1 MSYTFRPAARTDLP
15 MLREWLE
22 TPDVVRWWGDPAEQY
37 ALLEEDLDEPG
48 MTMLI
53 VSFEGSPFAY
63 AQHYAVHRW
72 PQPHFAHLPAGTR
85 AIDAFVGVPAM
96 LGKGHGR
103 AFLRLLATDLIEVG
117 APTVAID
124 PDIANA
130 RARAAYA
137 RAGFLDDGIVE
148 SGEGPVARMLFG
160 G

>member
-1 MSYTFRPAARTDLP
+1 MSYAFRPATHADLP
-15 MLREWLE
+15 MLQEWLK
-22 TPDVVRWWGDPAEQY
+22 TPDVVRWWGDPIEQH
-37 ALLEEDLDEPG
+37 ALLQEDLDEPG

-72 PQPHFAHLPAGTR
+72 PQPHLEHLPAGTR

-96 LGKGHGR
+96 LGKGHGS
-103 AFLRLLATDLIEVG
+103 AFLRLLAAELIAGG
-117 APTVAID
+117 APMVAID
-124 PDIANA
+124 PDMANA

>member
-22 TPDVVRWWGDPAEQY
+22 TPDVVRWWGDPVDQY

-53 VSFEGSPFAY
+53 VSFEGRAFAY

-72 PQPHFAHLPAGTR
+72 PQPHFEHLPAGTR

-96 LGKGHGR
+96 LGKGHGST
-103 AFLRLLATDLIEVG
+103 FLRLLAMDLIAAG
-117 APTVAID
+117 APVVGID
-124 PDIANA
+124 PDLANA

-137 RAGFLDDGIVE
+137 RAGFVNDGIVE

>member
-1 MSYTFRPAARTDLP
+1 MTYAFRPATRADLP

-22 TPDVVRWWGDPAEQY
+22 TPDVVPWWGEPAEQY

-53 VSFEGSPFAY
+53 VSFEGCAFAY
-63 AQHYAVHRW
+63 AQHYEVHRW

-96 LGKGHGR
+96 LGKGHGS
-103 AFLRLLATDLIEVG
+103 AFLRLLAVELSAAG
-117 APTVAID
+117 APMVAID

-137 RAGFLDDGIVE
+137 HAGFLDDGIVE

-160 G
+160 S

>member
-1 MSYTFRPAARTDLP
+1 MTYAFRPAARADLP

-22 TPDVVRWWGDPAEQY
+22 TPDVVRWWGGPAEQY
-37 ALLEEDLDEPG
+37 TLLEEDLDEPG

-53 VSFEGSPFAY
+53 VSFEGRAFAY

-72 PQPHFAHLPAGTR
+72 PQPHFAHLPASTR

-96 LGKGHGR
+96 LGKGHGS
-103 AFLRLLATDLIEVG
+103 AFLRLLAVNLIAAG
-117 APTVAID
+117 APMVAID

>member
-1 MSYTFRPAARTDLP
+1 MSYTFRPATRADLP

-37 ALLEEDLDEPG
+37 ALLEEDLDEAG
-48 MTMLI
+48 MAMLI
-53 VSFEGSPFAY
+53 VSFEGTPFAY

-72 PQPHFAHLPAGTR
+72 PQPHFEHLPAGSR

-103 AFLRLLATDLIEVG
+103 AFLRLLAMELIAAG
-117 APTVAID
+117 APIVAID

-137 RAGFLDDGIVE
+137 RAGFVHDGIVE
-148 SGEGPVARMLFG
+148 SGEGTVARMLFAG
-160 G
+160 

>member
-1 MSYTFRPAARTDLP
+1 MSYTFRSATRADLP
-15 MLREWLE
+15 MLREWLK
-22 TPDVVRWWGDPAEQY
+22 TPDVVRWWGDPTEQY
-37 ALLEEDLDEPG
+37 TLLEEDLDEPG

-53 VSFEGSPFAY
+53 VSLGGTPFAY

-72 PQPHFAHLPAGTR
+72 PQPHFEHLPAGAR

-96 LGKGHGR
+96 LGKGHGS
-103 AFLRLLATDLIEVG
+103 AFLRLLATKLITAG

-130 RARAAYA
+130 RAQAAYA
-137 RAGFLDDGIVE
+137 RAGFIDDGIAE
-148 SGEGPVARMLFG
+148 SGEGPVARMVFG

>member
-1 MSYTFRPAARTDLP
+1 MSYAFRAATRLDLP
-15 MLREWLE
+15 MLQQWLA
-22 TPDVVRWWGDPAEQY
+22 TPAVARWWGDPAEQL
-37 ALLEEDLDEPG
+37 ALLTEDLDEPG

-72 PQPHFAHLPAGTR
+72 PQPHFEHLPVGAR
-85 AIDAFVGVPAM
+85 AIDAFIGVPAM
-96 LGKGHGR
+96 LGRGHGS
-103 AFLRLLATDLIEVG
+103 AFLRLLAMDLIAAG
-117 APTVAID
+117 APIVAID
-124 PDIANA
+124 PDMANA

>member
-1 MSYTFRPAARTDLP
+1 MSYAFRAATPIDLP
-15 MLREWLE
+15 MLQEWLA
-22 TPDVVRWWGDPAEQY
+22 TPAVARWWGDPAEQL
-37 ALLEEDLDEPG
+37 ALLTEDLDEPG

-72 PQPHFAHLPAGTR
+72 PQPHFEHLHAGTR

-96 LGKGHGR
+96 LGKGHGS
-103 AFLRLLATDLIEVG
+103 AFLRLLAADLIAAG
-117 APTVAID
+117 APVVAID

-148 SGEGPVARMLFG
+148 SCEGPVARMLFG

>member
-1 MSYTFRPAARTDLP
+1 MSYRFRPTTRLDLP

-37 ALLEEDLDEPG
+37 ALLAEDLDEPA

-53 VSFEGSPFAY
+53 VSFQGTDFAY

-72 PQPHFAHLPAGTR
+72 PQPHFAHLTAGTR

-103 AFLRLLATDLIEVG
+103 AFLRQLAMDLIAAG
-117 APTVAID
+117 APIVAID

-137 RAGFLDDGIVE
+137 AAGFVEDGIAE
-148 SGEGPVARMLFG
+148 SGEGPVARMLFAG
-160 G
+160 